1 MISDGLIV
9 VTKRDCP
16 TCVLVE
22 DVFKQL
28 EQSDVEVEIVSQD
41 DPDFREFLAGSVK

>member
-9 VTKRDCP
+9 VAKRDCP

-22 DVFKQL
+22 DVFRQL
-28 EQSDVEVEIVSQD
+28 GAGGPAAHGLQSGTTPRS
-41 DPDFREFLAGSVK
+41 PPMSSR